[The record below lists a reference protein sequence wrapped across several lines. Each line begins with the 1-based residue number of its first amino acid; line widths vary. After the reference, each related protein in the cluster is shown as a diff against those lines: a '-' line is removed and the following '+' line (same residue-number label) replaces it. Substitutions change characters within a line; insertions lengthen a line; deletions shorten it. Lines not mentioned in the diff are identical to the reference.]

1 MYTYMPYGGLM
12 YNPFGYGF
20 YSPGLIYS
28 YYSPQPYIWYGGGG
42 APAAATTGQP
52 LSNLSTFAK
61 ASTGVSNSQISR
73 LGSAAAVHPTL
84 SNPAAGNMATSSG
97 IGSAVSARGGSV
109 GSAASSSAS
118 VGHSSVSAVSAR
130 GSAHK

>member
-1 MYTYMPYGGLM
+1 M

-28 YYSPQPYIWYGGGG
+28 FYSPQPYIWYGGGG
-42 APAAATTGQP
+42 APTGSTVGQP
-52 LSNLSTFAK
+52 LSSLSTFAN
-61 ASTGVSNSQISR
+61 ASNGVSNSQVAR

-97 IGSAVSARGGSV
+97 IGSAASARN
-109 GSAASSSAS
+109 GSAGFASASSGSSAS
-118 VGHSSVSAVSAR
+118 VGRSSSVSAVSAH
-130 GSAHK
+130 GSAHR